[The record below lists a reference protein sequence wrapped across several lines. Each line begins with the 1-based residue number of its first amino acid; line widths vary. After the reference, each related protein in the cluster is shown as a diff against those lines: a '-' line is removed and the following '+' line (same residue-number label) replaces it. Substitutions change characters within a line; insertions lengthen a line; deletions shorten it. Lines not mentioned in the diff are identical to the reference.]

1 MDFDFMKAVKA
12 FFVGA
17 FGVLSSWLGVLAIP
31 VYVLVACNVMDYV
44 TGLAAAHRRNQQIS
58 SYVGVLGI
66 AKKVCMWLLIGVGAV
81 VDWLLMYCGTQLGF
95 EIHLPMLAASM
106 VAVWLI
112 VNEIISILE
121 NIGDIGVPLPEW
133 LMNIVKGLKSKIE
146 SQEEET

>member
-1 MDFDFMKAVKA
+1 MDFLKVIKA
-12 FFVGA
+12 FFVA
-17 FGVLSSWLGVLAIP
+17 VFGVLSSWLGVLAIP
-31 VYVLVACNVMDYV
+31 VYVLVACNVMDYI
-44 TGLAAAHRRNQQIS
+44 TGLAAAHRRGQQVS
-58 SYVGVLGI
+58 SYVGITGI

-81 VDWLLMYCGTQLGF
+81 VDWLLMYAGQNLG
-95 EIHLPMLAASM
+95 ITLNLPMLVASL

-146 SQEEET
+146 NTEEET

>member
-1 MDFDFMKAVKA
+1 M
-12 FFVGA
+12 
-17 FGVLSSWLGVLAIP
+17 LSSWLGVLAIP
-31 VYVLVACNVMDYV
+31 VYVLVACNVMDYA
-44 TGLAAAHRRNQQIS
+44 TGLAAAHRRNQQVS

-146 SQEEET
+146 SPEEN